1 MKMFHLHN
9 VPLGEYCHN
18 PAKAGVVEV
27 VKSRVGREGVA
38 SLHTA
43 SWGVIA
49 HNVMATLCARV
60 AQYCLVAM

>member
-9 VPLGEYCHN
+9 VPLGEYCHDA
-18 PAKAGVVEV
+18 AKAGVVEV

-38 SLHTA
+38 SLNTA
-43 SWGVIA
+43 SWVIA

>member
-18 PAKAGVVEV
+18 AAKAGVVEV

-43 SWGVIA
+43 SWVID

>member
-18 PAKAGVVEV
+18 AAKAGVVEV

-43 SWGVIA
+43 RWVIA
-49 HNVMATLCARV
+49 HDVMATL
-60 AQYCLVAM
+60 